1 MARPPKRTRRI
12 KEQETRESSQER
24 PNEYSRRL
32 ADELNREP
40 WPEEAMVS
48 SYTYVS

>member
-1 MARPPKRTRRI
+1 MARPKRTRKV
-12 KEQETRESSQER
+12 KEQEAQER
-24 PNEYSRRL
+24 PNEYSHRL

-40 WPEEAMVS
+40 WPEEATVS